1 MESNHET
8 RTPEQG
14 IEFLRSM
21 RGMYIMAQALQVAI
35 ATMKAVEPEY
45 HIEHSN
51 IDDMEFLQETLFNFP
66 VFDVISESIKPPPS
80 KGKPMTTSG
89 DIELNN

>member
-1 MESNHET
+1 MKSKHET

-14 IEFLRSM
+14 MEFLQSM

-51 IDDMEFLQETLFNFP
+51 IDDMEFLQETVFNFP
-66 VFDVISESIKPPPS
+66 IP
-80 KGKPMTTSG
+80 TSQQQ
-89 DIELNN
+89 EA